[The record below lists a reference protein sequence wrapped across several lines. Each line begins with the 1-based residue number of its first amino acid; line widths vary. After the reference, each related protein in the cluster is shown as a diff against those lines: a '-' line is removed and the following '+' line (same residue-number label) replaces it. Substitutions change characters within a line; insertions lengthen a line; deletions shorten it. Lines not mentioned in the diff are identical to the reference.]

1 MKDIFGFSQ
10 MSITPEWKLAIAALT
25 IQLYWRKYKR
35 RQLANAARHA
45 KKEGRKKHHMLPDW
59 ISTVIVEKQNRH
71 LRAIYA
77 KRPFRTGSY
86 IPSAASFT
94 AMPRKTTGKP
104 SPAVL
109 SFNYAIDQ
117 YSASKRQLK
126 VPPRKVAPRK
136 VAPRSIL
143 PQIRSAP
150 PRARGTRLQST

>member
-1 MKDIFGFSQ
+1 MYTHASCA
-10 MSITPEWKLAIAALT
+10 S
-25 IQLYWRKYKR
+25 
-35 RQLANAARHA
+35 AARRA
-45 KKEGRKKHHMLPDW
+45 KKEGRKKHHKLPDW

-86 IPSAASFT
+86 IPSAASFP
-94 AMPRKTTGKP
+94 AMPRKTAGKP

-117 YSASKRQLK
+117 YSASKRKLK
-126 VPPRKVAPRK
+126 VSPRKVSPRK
-136 VAPRSIL
+136 LAPRSIL

-150 PRARGTRLQST
+150 PRSRGARLQST